1 MKICS
6 KCKEELPI
14 SSFTKHSK
22 NKDGLQ
28 GSCREC
34 NNKSSKEWNA
44 NNKDSLILK
53 RLKERSIQ
61 KGLDFD
67 LTVADIDVTLKCPVF
82 GFDLRRNHKV
92 PLFNSPSVDRIDPTK
107 GYTKDNI
114 QIISQLANAMKQ
126 NASPEQ
132 LLKFAEWIFKTYGKE
147 NNAYIVHP

>member
-1 MKICS
+1 MKVCS
-6 KCKEELPI
+6 KCKEELPL

-34 NNKSSKEWNA
+34 NKKSSKEWNA

-67 LTVADIDVTLKCPVF
+67 LTVADINVPLKCPVF
-82 GFDLRRNHKV
+82 GFDLQRNHKV

-132 LLKFAEWIFKTYGKE
+132 LLQFAKWVLTTYEKE
-147 NNAYIVHP
+147 NNENTAT

>member
-1 MKICS
+1 MKVCS
-6 KCKEELPI
+6 KCKEELPL

-28 GSCREC
+28 GSCRVC
-34 NNKSSKEWNA
+34 NKKSSKEWNA

-53 RLKERSIQ
+53 RLKERAIQ

-67 LTVADIDVTLKCPVF
+67 LTVTDINVPLKCPVF
-82 GFDLRRNHKV
+82 GFDLQRNHKV

-132 LLKFAEWIFKTYGKE
+132 LLQFAKWVLTAYEKE
-147 NNAYIVHP
+147 NNENTAT

>member
-1 MKICS
+1 MKTCS
-6 KCKEELPI
+6 KCKEELPL

-28 GSCREC
+28 GSCQEC
-34 NNKSSKEWNA
+34 NKRSSKEWNA

-67 LTVADIDVTLKCPVF
+67 LTVTDINVPLKCPVF
-82 GFDLRRNHKV
+82 GFNLQRNHKV

-107 GYTKDNI
+107 GYTKDNV

-126 NASPEQ
+126 NATPKQ
-132 LLKFAEWIFKTYGKE
+132 LLQFARWILNTYEKE
-147 NNAYIVHP
+147 ENENIVHP

>member
-1 MKICS
+1 MKACI
-6 KCKEELPI
+6 KCKEDLPL

-34 NNKSSKEWNA
+34 NKKSSKEWNA

-53 RLKERSIQ
+53 RLKERSIK

-67 LTVADIDVTLKCPVF
+67 LTIEDIKVPLKCPVF
-82 GFDLRRNHKV
+82 GFELQRNHKI

-114 QIISQLANAMKQ
+114 QILSQLANVMK
-126 NASPEQ
+126 NSANPEQ
-132 LLKFAEWIFKTYGKE
+132 LIQFANWVLTTYQKE
-147 NNAYIVHP
+147 NNENTAA

>member
-1 MKICS
+1 MKTCT
-6 KCKEELPI
+6 KCKEELPLN
-14 SSFTKHSK
+14 SFTKHSK

-34 NNKSSKEWNA
+34 NKKSSKEWNA

-61 KGLDFD
+61 KGLTFD
-67 LTVADIDVTLKCPVF
+67 LTVEDIDVPLKCPVF
-82 GFDLRRNHKV
+82 GFDLKRNYKV

-126 NASPEQ
+126 NANPEQ
-132 LLKFAEWIFKTYGKE
+132 LIQFAQWVLTTYGKE
-147 NNAYIVHP
+147 